1 MSCSVIRSKR
11 HHHFFSVIN
20 STSLSTQI
28 VQLFSISSFPVP
40 EAQNMW
46 PRGRWIA
53 TRPFQGIVKIKTLM
67 VLLMKLAMILVN
79 VIFYLCM
86 KVVTSGRF
94 AWFSESILS
103 PKWPAHAVTKAWIG
117 KKFVHISLNKKK
129 NWDSACSVS
138 SVDEDMRITVKINNA
153 FFLFAKASLSCPV
166 IFEHSCTIQNAIQR
180 HETKK

>member
-1 MSCSVIRSKR
+1 MLVCKLFFYSLILFSCSRGSKY
-11 HHHFFSVIN
+11 V
-20 STSLSTQI
+20 TL
-28 VQLFSISSFPVP
+28 
-40 EAQNMW
+40 
-46 PRGRWIA
+46 
-53 TRPFQGIVKIKTLM
+53 RPLDCHKTLNSQDQNSYGI
-67 VLLMKLAMILVN
+67 ADEIGDD
-79 VIFYLCM
+79 IGECDFYLCM

-117 KKFVHISLNKKK
+117 KKSVHISLNKKK

-138 SVDEDMRITVKINNA
+138 SVDEDMRITVKINA
-153 FFLFAKASLSCPV
+153 FFLFAKAPLSCPV